1 MVEFLQ
7 QYWLLI
13 LFAIA
18 AVATLI
24 YIAIKEP
31 QRIKQWLVWACAQ
44 AELALGSGT
53 GMLKLREVY
62 DMFITQ
68 YPVFSKLIPFSLFQK
83 WTEEALLVFKEWLE
97 SNATAQ
103 KMFIPQP
110 QQGETNEEK

>member
-13 LFAIA
+13 LFALA
-18 AVATLI
+18 AVGTLI
-24 YIAIKEP
+24 YIVIKEP
-31 QRIKQWLVWACAQ
+31 QRIKQWLIWACAQ

-68 YPVFSKLIPFSLFQK
+68 YPIFSKLIPFSVFQK
-83 WTEEALLVFKEWLE
+83 WTEDALLVFKDWLE
-97 SNATAQ
+97 NNVMAQ
-103 KMFIPQP
+103 KIFTPQP
-110 QQGETNEEK
+110 QQGETNEAE

>member
-7 QYWLLI
+7 QYWLI
-13 LFAIA
+13 IIFALA
-18 AVATLI
+18 AAGTLI
-24 YIAIKEP
+24 YIIIKEP
-31 QRIKQWLVWACAQ
+31 QRIKQWLIWACAQ

-68 YPVFSKLIPFSLFQK
+68 YPIFSKIIPFSVFQR
-83 WTEEALLVFKEWLE
+83 WTEEALLVFKQWLE

-103 KMFIPQP
+103 KMFCP
-110 QQGETNEEK
+110 QQGEANEKE

>member
-13 LFAIA
+13 IFALA
-18 AVATLI
+18 AAGTLV
-24 YIAIKEP
+24 YIIIKEP
-31 QRIKQWLVWACAQ
+31 QHIKQWLIWACAQ

-68 YPVFSKLIPFSLFQK
+68 YPIFSKIIPFSLFQK
-83 WTEEALLVFKEWLE
+83 WTEEALLIFKDWLE
-97 SNATAQ
+97 NNATAQ
-103 KMFIPQP
+103 KMFCS
-110 QQGETNEEK
+110 QQGETNEKE